1 MVPIPPAWWHRS
13 ASGSGDNAVFTRKRW
28 SPRDRRKRKLAALL
42 RAPPVNSSKAFAL
55 IRKRRK
61 AIAWL
66 TMMCWF
72 ITGPAS
78 VHAATNSAFAGINGI
93 NNGTII
99 NGDGTGAAQIEI
111 NSVQLALVKEARDLA
126 GTVLAPNADVGSGQ
140 EIYFVLYVDNIT
152 DVTAYR
158 LTVEDAIN
166 EAQFTYTPNSLET
179 TNVASGSN
187 AAARWAGTWTPLTD
201 VLGGPDDEASIL
213 DSGGPA
219 GPDQLSVGDV
229 AGQVNQ
235 PLAIPAQTQWVIRFR
250 VRVN

>member
-1 MVPIPPAWWHRS
+1 M
-13 ASGSGDNAVFTRKRW
+13 
-28 SPRDRRKRKLAALL
+28 
-42 RAPPVNSSKAFAL
+42 RAPPVANDKANAL
-55 IRKRRK
+55 ISKRRK

-66 TMMCWF
+66 TMLCWF
-72 ITGPAS
+72 MTGPAG
-78 VHAATNSAFAGINGI
+78 VHAATNSALGGINGI

-99 NGDGTGAAQIEI
+99 NGDGTGGAQITL

-235 PLAIPAQTQWVIRFR
+235 PLAIPAQTQWAIRFR

>member
-1 MVPIPPAWWHRS
+1 M
-13 ASGSGDNAVFTRKRW
+13 
-28 SPRDRRKRKLAALL
+28 L
-42 RAPPVNSSKAFAL
+42 
-55 IRKRRK
+55 
-61 AIAWL
+61 
-66 TMMCWF
+66 CWF
-72 ITGPAS
+72 ISGPAS
-78 VHAATNSAFAGINGI
+78 VHAAVNFATAGINGD
-93 NNGTII
+93 NNGTIN
-99 NGDGTGAAQIEI
+99 NGDGTGAARIEI

-126 GTVLAPNADVGSGQ
+126 GNVFAPNADVGSGQ

-166 EAQFTYTPNSLET
+166 EAQFTYTPNSLEI

-219 GPDQLSVGDV
+219 GPDNLSAGDV

-235 PLAIPAQTQWVIRFR
+235 PLAIPAQTQWAIRFR